1 MLSFE
6 TTQWTLVVN
15 AAGQGSADAREALGQ
30 LCDKYWQP
38 LFEYA
43 RRRSRDEA
51 TANDSV
57 QSFLA
62 RLIEKDTIAV
72 ANQERGKFRSFL
84 IVSFKRFLNEKYVR
98 ANAQQRGGGQPV
110 ISLDQREDDDR
121 KIEAADSLTAEQEFQ
136 RQWARTVLKL
146 VMEQLEQDYKKQ
158 DRLAQF
164 QQLKPFIAREDGQ
177 NYHEVAKQLQ
187 MTPSAAA
194 DGQFAVERTVPV
206 PVAAGDCSN
215 RGRPAGCGRGN
226 PRFVPRLPSLNRI
239 TCIKQSVALHHP
251 CPRAST
257 LQTCCVVALT
267 PFLQSLSVPS
277 GVSGPRRMG
286 AARTWRI
293 TSSKFSRKNASVK
306 ANLCSPW
313 G

>member
-1 MLSFE
+1 MRWLVGGPNGLLLIAHRRKIAGKEAAELKRVRLVRFWRDEAMLSFE

-187 MTPSAAA
+187 MTPSAARMA
-194 DGQFAVERTVPV
+194 SSRLRERFRFLLRQEIAQTV
-206 PVAAGDCSN
+206 AGRQDVDEEI
-215 RGRPAGCGRGN
+215 RD
-226 PRFVPRLPSLNRI
+226 L
-239 TCIKQSVALHHP
+239 
-251 CPRAST
+251 
-257 LQTCCVVALT
+257 
-267 PFLQSLSVPS
+267 FLAFQV
-277 GVSGPRRMG
+277 
-286 AARTWRI
+286 
-293 TSSKFSRKNASVK
+293 
-306 ANLCSPW
+306 
-313 G
+313 